1 MTIENFEFG
10 SIWIDEKL
18 GEECKFIDTA
28 TITNGQ
34 TIVMLKPIKNMRG
47 YKKID
52 GLIPFH
58 LESFLDSFEP
68 KTES

>member
-28 TITNGQ
+28 TI

-68 KTES
+68 KAES